1 MPPLVAYSIALLVS
15 LSLFTD
21 RASALVTHE
30 SVTPASVKAKDSKF
44 SVKAEIRDDGL
55 IHFAITYSLPR
66 PQYLVAHF
74 ELREGETTLVKT
86 DTPSFVRE
94 ASATYHFALSAKHLA
109 NSKFEL
115 SQNAFGES
123 GGHPVAE
130 PGGTIFQI
138 NLEAFGKDAPAA
150 KAR

>member
-1 MPPLVAYSIALLVS
+1 MIRLFARCVAALTIVSLLTGSAWALVS
-15 LSLFTD
+15 D
-21 RASALVTHE
+21 E
-30 SVTPASVKAKDSKF
+30 SVTPASVKEKDSKF
-44 SVKAEIRDDGL
+44 SVKAEKRDDGL

-74 ELREGETTLVKT
+74 ELREGETTLVKS

-94 ASATYHFALSAKHLA
+94 ASATYHVALSAKHLA

-130 PGGTIFQI
+130 PGGTIFRI
-138 NLEAFGKDAPAA
+138 NLEAFAKDAAA
-150 KAR
+150 VKSR